1 MGGGGSQKH
10 FSALLTSLESET
22 KGGGGWPATRA
33 PPPWIHHCTV
43 VVHYNQMYLSYILNK
58 SWLCILSPGST
69 SFFLLK
75 KEQSGHYHR
84 RPLIHIFT
92 CQGSPIPNGTN
103 DRLFYWMADTSSI
116 DGQRGKQ
123 FLFALS
129 VITINIESAIVC
141 ASRMKNIMETFFYDY
156 RLPPNAFFT
165 HILYP
170 WSFYTNYATL

>member
-1 MGGGGSQKH
+1 MGGGGLKNIFRP
-10 FSALLTSLESET
+10 FSPHLSLKL
-22 KGGGGWPATRA
+22 KGGLASHPA

-75 KEQSGHYHR
+75 KEQSGHYHH

-170 WSFYTNYATL
+170 

>member
-1 MGGGGSQKH
+1 
-10 FSALLTSLESET
+10 
-22 KGGGGWPATRA
+22 
-33 PPPWIHHCTV
+33 
-43 VVHYNQMYLSYILNK
+43 MYTL
-58 SWLCILSPGST
+58 SWLYQ
-69 SFFLLK
+69 FVLK

-84 RPLIHIFT
+84 CPLIHIFT

-129 VITINIESAIVC
+129 VIKINIESAIVC
-141 ASRMKNIMETFFYDY
+141 ASRMKNIMESFFYDY

-170 WSFYTNYATL
+170 